1 MHLDFAAILV
11 ALTFTTGIIWA
22 IDAMFFARQRALA
35 GASGAE
41 SVPESANARPKE
53 PLVVEY
59 ARSFFP
65 VILIVLLIR
74 SFIAEPFRIPSSSM
88 VPTLL
93 VGDLILVSKF
103 AYGFRLPV
111 LDTKVIPMGEPERG
125 DVVVFRYPEDPSL
138 DYIKRVIGL
147 PGDVIEY
154 RNKTVFLNGSALAI
168 EVLGPFSKT
177 DGERKLPGQLLG
189 MEYLTGVDHEILINP
204 TTYDPRFQGRKW
216 VVPAGEYFVLGDN
229 RDNSRDSRF
238 WGFVPE
244 DHLVGKAFLVWMHLS
259 PSGWGRIGTLIN

>member
-1 MHLDFAAILV
+1 MHFDFAAILV
-11 ALTFTTGIIWA
+11 ALTFTTGVIWA
-22 IDAMFFARQRALA
+22 IDSLFFARRRAVAAVGLEPGGQVIRA
-35 GASGAE
+35 
-41 SVPESANARPKE
+41 KE
-53 PLVVEY
+53 PIIVEY

-74 SFIAEPFRIPSSSM
+74 SFLAEPFRIPSSSM

-93 VGDLILVSKF
+93 VGDLILVNKF

-111 LDTKVIPMGEPERG
+111 LDTKVISVGEPKRG

-154 RNKTVFLNGSALAI
+154 RNKTVFLNGTAMAT

-177 DGERKLPGQLLG
+177 DGEKKLPGQLLG
-189 MEYLTGVDHEILINP
+189 MEYLPSFEHEILINP
-204 TTYDPRFQGRKW
+204 SSYDSRFQGRKW
-216 VVPAGEYFVLGDN
+216 IVPEGEYFVLGDN

-244 DHLVGKAFLVWMHLS
+244 NHLVGKAFLVWMHLS
-259 PSGWGRIGTLIN
+259 PSGWRRIGTIIN

>member
-11 ALTFTTGIIWA
+11 ALTLTTGIIWA
-22 IDAMFFARQRALA
+22 IDAIFFARRRVLV
-35 GASGAE
+35 GASG
-41 SVPESANARPKE
+41 PEPVEDARLKPKE
-53 PLVVEY
+53 PLIVEY

-74 SFIAEPFRIPSSSM
+74 SFLAEPFRIPSSSM

-103 AYGFRLPV
+103 AYGIRLPV
-111 LDTKVIPMGEPERG
+111 LDTKLIPMGEPARG

-138 DYIKRVIGL
+138 DYIKRVIGV

-154 RNKTVFLNGSALAI
+154 RNKTVFLNGAVLTT
-168 EVLGPFSKT
+168 EVLGPFTKT
-177 DGERKLPGQLLG
+177 DGERMLSGQLLG
-189 MEYLTGVDHEILINP
+189 VEYIGSVEHEILINP
-204 TTYDPRFQGRKW
+204 ASYDPRFQGRKW
-216 VVPAGEYFVLGDN
+216 IVPEGEYFVLGDN

-259 PSGWGRIGTLIN
+259 PSGWGRIGTMIN